1 MEILTDLV
9 KKMSI
14 SGDLD
19 REALVADKVSDQF
32 CAVESLKQ
40 LDNEAFVKG
49 RSSVTRTQ
57 SEGDLNLN
65 DKMDWSMRE
74 EIVKRKKKHTTRWL
88 EYQLFQLEGK
98 KSRLYRRL
106 IRKSNEF
113 NDLLCSA
120 RNVERVKE
128 QMLQVDDLFKMVQRC
143 TKSIMLSYQLNRKPK
158 MRTGLMRLMPACCS
172 SNKRSMVGSE
182 MLSGK
187 GMLPWKQS
195 QKEQVCLEVCH
206 QRGQVDIQARHHQ
219 AQDHQRLIKH

>member
-65 DKMDWSMRE
+65 DKMDWPMRD
-74 EIVKRKKKHTTRWL
+74 EIGKRKKKYTARWL
-88 EYQLFQLEGK
+88 EYQSSQLEEK
-98 KSRLYRRL
+98 RSRLYDSL
-106 IRKSNEF
+106 IRKSNAV
-113 NDLLCSA
+113 NNLLFSP
-120 RNVERVKE
+120 RNVEVVRE
-128 QMLQVDDLFKMVQRC
+128 QML
-143 TKSIMLSYQLNRKPK
+143 
-158 MRTGLMRLMPACCS
+158 
-172 SNKRSMVGSE
+172 
-182 MLSGK
+182 
-187 GMLPWKQS
+187 
-195 QKEQVCLEVCH
+195 
-206 QRGQVDIQARHHQ
+206 
-219 AQDHQRLIKH
+219 

>member
-1 MEILTDLV
+1 
-9 KKMSI
+9 MSI

-19 REALVADKVSDQF
+19 RGALVADKVSDQF
-32 CAVESLKQ
+32 GTVESLKQ

-65 DKMDWSMRE
+65 DKMDWSMTE

-113 NDLLCSA
+113 NDLLYSA
-120 RNVERVKE
+120 RNFEKVKE
-128 QMLQVDDLFKMVQRC
+128 QMLQVDDLFKMVTEVHKEYNALLPVEQQG
-143 TKSIMLSYQLNRKPK
+143 KDEDWFDEIDDSMLQFNQKIHGWIKDVERGSGAVVEAN
-158 MRTGLMRLMPACCS
+158 S
-172 SNKRSMVGSE
+172 KRSIVSGSVSSKR
-182 MLSGK
+182 LSRHSSASLSSSRSSK
-187 GMLPWKQS
+187 SDKALK
-195 QKEQVCLEVCH
+195 KEH
-206 QRGQVDIQARHHQ
+206 
-219 AQDHQRLIKH
+219 